1 MNRLV
6 AVSNRVGPV
15 RGANLAGGLAV
26 ALVDALSE
34 SHGLWLGWSGNT
46 EDPEPGR
53 VKTRTVGGITQALLD
68 IAPADFEDYYNGFAN
83 GCLWPLFHFRLDL
96 SRYQQRY
103 VDAYQRVNAQFA
115 QALFPLLKPSDLIWA
130 HDYHL
135 FALASELRK
144 LGTQQRIGYFLHTPF
159 PPRDL
164 LLTLPNHEWLVRCL
178 FDYDL
183 IGFQTEP
190 DLQRFCDYVVN
201 DAGGRVQGSRITA
214 FGREIQAG
222 AFPVGIDAEQFA
234 RMAEEGAHDRE
245 CLRMREGLRGR
256 DLVVGVDRL
265 DYSKGLL
272 RRMAAYE
279 VMLERNPETH
289 EQVEFLQIAPISRGE
304 LSAYKDFRIELEQ
317 AAAHINGRYARLDW
331 TPVRYLNRALP
342 RRTLAW
348 LYRASR
354 VGVVT
359 PVRDGM
365 NLVAKE
371 YVAAQDP
378 ADPGMLVLSRFAG
391 AAQQMK
397 AALLV
402 NPYDAGET
410 ADALQRARTMPLE
423 ERRNRHAELMRGLVE
438 CDAARW
444 RSDFVAQLAQS
455 PGASSVAPLPT
466 PRTSAIQVAAAP
478 RVRARRAATLPP
490 TPQQT

>member
-46 EDPEPGR
+46 VSGGAAAPKLRE
-53 VKTRTVGGITQALLD
+53 VGGITQALLD
-68 IAPADFEDYYNGFAN
+68 LDRDDFEAYYNGFAN
-83 GCLWPLFHFRLDL
+83 GCLWPMFHFRLDL
-96 SRYQQRY
+96 SHYEQRY
-103 VDAYQRVNAQFA
+103 IDAYRRVNAQFA
-115 QALFPLLKPSDLIWA
+115 KVLHPLLRPSDLIWA

-135 FALASELRK
+135 FALASELRA
-144 LGTQQRIGYFLHTPF
+144 LGTRQRIGFFLHTPF

-164 LLTLPNHEWLVRCL
+164 LMTLPNHQWLIRCL

-183 IGFQTEP
+183 VGFQTEP
-190 DLQRFCDYVVN
+190 DFERFRDYVVRE
-201 DAGGRVQGSRITA
+201 AGGRVQGDRVLA
-214 FGREIQAG
+214 YGREIQAG

-234 RMAEEGAHDRE
+234 QMAESGERE
-245 CLRMREGLRGR
+245 PEYRKMAERLDGR
-256 DLVVGVDRL
+256 TQIVGVDRL

-279 VMLERNPETH
+279 TLLETH
-289 EQVEFLQIAPISRGE
+289 EDAHGCVELLQIAPISRGE
-304 LSAYKDFRIELEQ
+304 LDAYRDFRLELEQ
-317 AAAHINGRYARLDW
+317 SAAQINGRFGRLNW
-331 TPVRYLNRALP
+331 TPVRYLNQALP

-348 LYRASR
+348 LYRASKI
-354 VGVVT
+354 GVVT

-371 YVAAQDP
+371 YVAAQNP
-378 ADPGMLVLSRFAG
+378 ADPGVLVLSRFAG

-402 NPYDAGET
+402 NPYDGFET
-410 ADALQRARTMPLE
+410 AEALQCARMMPIE
-423 ERRNRHAELMRGLVE
+423 ERRNRYAELMRGLVE
-438 CDAARW
+438 YDAARW
-444 RSDFVAQLAQS
+444 REQFVDRL
-455 PGASSVAPLPT
+455 
-466 PRTSAIQVAAAP
+466 RTTRLQAAA
-478 RVRARRAATLPP
+478 
-490 TPQQT
+490 